1 MKRKLPFFYD
11 IESRYSGE
19 TEGAFPK
26 VERNLL
32 EAAQNYLG
40 GGADPMLAGRIP
52 RKDRL
57 LSELDTLAIW
67 FAKERCFVDENWLAG
82 FSAVSSGAEHEVFF
96 DPDSQ
101 LAIKVTRPG
110 AFGHTV
116 VGPGLS
122 ALPSEYL
129 TRWVLH
135 NQLFGESVRLLG
147 ALQNDSGFQ
156 LVISQVWIASR
167 LDYPTASEQ
176 EIESYFEE
184 LGFQKVS
191 HLEVPAFFN
200 AELDLVILDA
210 QPHNVLKDD
219 AGNLVPIDV
228 VIGQPSPWTRDWL
241 GIAPEQP
248 R

>member
-1 MKRKLPFFYD
+1 VKQKLLLFYD
-11 IESRYSGE
+11 IEDRYSGE
-19 TEGAFPK
+19 TAGAFPK
-26 VERNLL
+26 VKRNLL

-40 GGADPMLAGRIP
+40 GGALAMLEGRIS

-57 LSELDTLAIW
+57 LAELDALGIW
-67 FAKERCFVDENWLAG
+67 FGEEQSFLDCDWLG
-82 FSAVSSGAEHEVFF
+82 RLSAVSSGAEHEVFF
-96 DPDSQ
+96 DPDTQ

-110 AFGHTV
+110 AFGHSV

-129 TRWVLH
+129 TRWALH
-135 NQLFGESVRLLG
+135 NQLFGESVRFLG
-147 ALQNDSGFQ
+147 ALKNEAGFQ

-167 LDYPTASEQ
+167 LDCPTASEQ
-176 EIESYFEE
+176 EIESYFEY
-184 LGFQKVS
+184 LGFQKMP
-191 HLEVPAFFN
+191 HLEVPVFFN
-200 AELDLVILDA
+200 PALDLVVLDA

-228 VIGQPSPWTRDWL
+228 VIGQPSAWTRDWL
-241 GIAPEQP
+241 GIIPKTA

>member
-1 MKRKLPFFYD
+1 M
-11 IESRYSGE
+11 
-19 TEGAFPK
+19 
-26 VERNLL
+26 L
-32 EAAQNYLG
+32 E
-40 GGADPMLAGRIP
+40 GRIS

-57 LSELDTLAIW
+57 LAEVDALGIW
-67 FAKERCFVDENWLAG
+67 FAKEQCFLGDDWSGRLY
-82 FSAVSSGAEHEVFF
+82 AVSSGAEHEVFF
-96 DPDSQ
+96 DPDIQ

-110 AFGHTV
+110 AFGHSV
-116 VGPGLS
+116 VGPSLS

-129 TRWVLH
+129 SRWTLH
-135 NQLFGESVRLLG
+135 NQIFGESVRFLG
-147 ALQNDSGFQ
+147 ALKNESCFQ

-167 LDYPTASEQ
+167 LDCPTASEQ
-176 EIESYFEE
+176 EIESYFEY
-184 LGFQKVS
+184 LGFQKMP

-200 AELDLVILDA
+200 PELDLVILDA

-241 GIAPEQP
+241 GLAPKLQ

>member
-1 MKRKLPFFYD
+1 MKRKLPLCYD

-19 TEGAFPK
+19 TAGAFPK
-26 VERNLL
+26 VKRNLL
-32 EAAQNYLG
+32 EAAQNHLG
-40 GGADPMLAGRIP
+40 RGAHAVLEGRIS

-57 LSELDTLAIW
+57 LAELDALGIW
-67 FAKERCFVDENWLAG
+67 FGEEQCFLDCGWLG
-82 FSAVSSGAEHEVFF
+82 SLSAVSSGAEHEVFF
-96 DPDSQ
+96 DTDNQ

-110 AFGHTV
+110 AFGHSV

-129 TRWVLH
+129 MRWALH
-135 NQLFGESVRLLG
+135 NELFGESVRFLG
-147 ALQNDSGFQ
+147 ALKNEAGFQ

-167 LDYPTASEQ
+167 LDCPTACEQ
-176 EIESYFEE
+176 EIEDYFEE

-219 AGNLVPIDV
+219 AENLVAIRLYAV
-228 VIGQPSPWTRDWL
+228 NMSL
-241 GIAPEQP
+241 
-248 R
+248 